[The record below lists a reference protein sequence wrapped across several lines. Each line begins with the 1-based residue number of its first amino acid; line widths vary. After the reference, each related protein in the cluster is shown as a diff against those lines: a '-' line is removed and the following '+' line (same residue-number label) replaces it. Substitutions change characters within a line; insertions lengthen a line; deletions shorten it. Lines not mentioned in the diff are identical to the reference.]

1 MSILSKLQIALNRCL
16 PVLLALTLSTAAPA
30 CLAQPEFVLKPA
42 TPTPASARNARVPQW
57 RPNILM
63 VMPNK
68 GKDQEAI
75 DSSLQE
81 VHGEVVEKIG
91 EGDMTVL
98 MVKVEQQYFA
108 EAERK
113 LSQDKN
119 FASVQRDL
127 VYRTD
132 AAVAAPVNDPYYASE
147 WHLRALN
154 VVNAWNV
161 SQGGPIVIGV
171 LDSGV
176 NGSISELQGKT
187 YSGYDAVTGLE
198 GQRDVFGHGT
208 MVSTTAAANT
218 NNGVNTAAPARRAY
232 IYPVRTGFSDGS
244 ISASAILKGVKRCG
258 DLGIKIINI
267 SANGSPPYSF
277 ANQSVNSVLHTY
289 FRWFHDTKGGLIFNS
304 AGNDHLRDT
313 NALSSYLI
321 VVSAIDNG
329 GGLASFSTYGRP
341 VWFTAPGTG
350 IYCTSSA
357 GRVGSASGTS
367 FSCPLVASVAALVWG
382 AKPSLTNVQVENILK
397 STCYKDSSK
406 QVWTESYGY
415 GMPNAEAAL
424 KAALGL

>member
-30 CLAQPEFVLKPA
+30 CLAQPEFVLKPG
-42 TPTPASARNARVPQW
+42 TQTPASARNARVPQW

-119 FASVQRDL
+119 FSSVQRDL
-127 VYRTD
+127 VYKTD

-161 SQGGPIVIGV
+161 SQG
-171 LDSGV
+171 D
-176 NGSISELQGKT
+176 Q
-187 YSGYDAVTGLE
+187 
-198 GQRDVFGHGT
+198 
-208 MVSTTAAANT
+208 
-218 NNGVNTAAPARRAY
+218 
-232 IYPVRTGFSDGS
+232 
-244 ISASAILKGVKRCG
+244 
-258 DLGIKIINI
+258 
-267 SANGSPPYSF
+267 
-277 ANQSVNSVLHTY
+277 
-289 FRWFHDTKGGLIFNS
+289 
-304 AGNDHLRDT
+304 
-313 NALSSYLI
+313 
-321 VVSAIDNG
+321 
-329 GGLASFSTYGRP
+329 
-341 VWFTAPGTG
+341 
-350 IYCTSSA
+350 
-357 GRVGSASGTS
+357 
-367 FSCPLVASVAALVWG
+367 
-382 AKPSLTNVQVENILK
+382 
-397 STCYKDSSK
+397 
-406 QVWTESYGY
+406 
-415 GMPNAEAAL
+415 
-424 KAALGL
+424 

>member
-1 MSILSKLQIALNRCL
+1 MLIEKRLESVWRSCL
-16 PVLLALTLSTAAPA
+16 PLILALALSATFIPT
-30 CLAQPEFVLKPA
+30 CPAQPEFVLKAGPQIPSGA
-42 TPTPASARNARVPQW
+42 GKVRPQW

-68 GKDQEAI
+68 GKDPEAI
-75 DSSLQE
+75 DSSLHD

-91 EGDMTVL
+91 EGEMTVL

-119 FASVQRDL
+119 FACVQRDL
-127 VYRTD
+127 VYKTD
-132 AAVAAPVNDPYYASE
+132 AAAPVNDPYYASQ

-161 SQGGPIVIGV
+161 SQGGPVVIGV

-176 NGSISELQGKT
+176 NGSISDLQGKT
-187 YSGYDAVTGLE
+187 YSGYDAVTGVE
-198 GQRDVFGHGT
+198 GQRDVYGHGT

-267 SANGSPPYSF
+267 SANGAPPYSF
-277 ANQSVNSVLHTY
+277 ANQAVNSVLHSY

-304 AGNDHLRDT
+304 AGNDHLRDS
-313 NALSSYLI
+313 NSLSSYLI

-329 GGLASFSTYGRP
+329 GGLANFSTYGRP
-341 VWFTAPGTG
+341 IWFTAPGTG
-350 IYCTSSA
+350 IYCTSSS
-357 GRVGSASGTS
+357 GRVGAVSGTS

-382 AKPSLTNVQVENILK
+382 AKPALTNVQVEKILK

-424 KAALGL
+424 NAALGQ